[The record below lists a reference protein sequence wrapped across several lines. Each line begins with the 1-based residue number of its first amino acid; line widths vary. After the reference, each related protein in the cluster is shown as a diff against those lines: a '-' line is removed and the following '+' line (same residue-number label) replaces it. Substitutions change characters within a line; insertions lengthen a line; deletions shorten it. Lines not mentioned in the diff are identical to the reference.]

1 MAGASEAERL
11 EQGSDKTDYQD
22 ANQEDDGPQ

>member
-11 EQGSDKTDYQD
+11 QQRSDKTDYQD
-22 ANQEDDGPQ
+22 ANQEDDGP